1 MGAKKHLMYLFWGLG
16 FGFIIARAGAVRFD
30 FIRDMF
36 LLKSFQLYGV
46 IGGAIAVALPLF
58 WLLSKAAQRRG
69 KDGAS
74 ALKGLH
80 WPRRRLTPGTLPGA
94 AIFGMGWALTG
105 TCPGPAVVQIG
116 EGHWVA
122 LATVAGIFLGN
133 LAYEGAHRRWF
144 NWRPDSCA

>member
-1 MGAKKHLMYLFWGLG
+1 MRLKRHIPYLFWGLG
-16 FGFIIARAGAVRFD
+16 FGFLIARAGAVRFD

-58 WLLSKAAQRRG
+58 WLLQSRARRLKAAG
-69 KDGAS
+69 
-74 ALKGLH
+74 LKGLH
-80 WPRRRLTPGTLPGA
+80 WPQRRLTPGTLPGA
-94 AIFGMGWALTG
+94 ALFGLGWALTG

-133 LAYEGAHRRWF
+133 LAYEAAHRRWF
-144 NWRPDSCA
+144 HWRPDSCA

>member
-1 MGAKKHLMYLFWGLG
+1 MKTGRHLPYLFWGLA

-36 LLKSFQLYGV
+36 LMRSFQLYGV

-58 WLLSKAAQRRG
+58 WWVSRRA
-69 KDGAS
+69 GAGD
-74 ALKGLH
+74 ARFKGLR
-80 WPRRRLTPGTLPGA
+80 WPHRRLTPGTLPGA
-94 AIFGMGWALTG
+94 AIFGLGWALTG

-133 LAYEGAHRRWF
+133 LAYESAHRRWF
-144 NWRPDSCA
+144 HWRPDSCA

>member
-1 MGAKKHLMYLFWGLG
+1 MSLRRHLPYLVWGLG

-46 IGGAIAVALPLF
+46 IGGAIVVALPLF
-58 WLLSKAAQRRG
+58 WLLQSR
-69 KDGAS
+69 GAS
-74 ALKGLH
+74 GGPRGLH
-80 WPRRRLTPGTLPGA
+80 WPHRRLTPGTLPGA
-94 AIFGMGWALTG
+94 AVFGLGWSVTG

-133 LAYEGAHRRWF
+133 MAYEEAHRRWF
-144 NWRPDSCA
+144 HWRPDSCA

>member
-1 MGAKKHLMYLFWGLG
+1 MRIKRHIPYLFWGLG

-46 IGGAIAVALPLF
+46 IGAAIAVALPLF
-58 WLLSKAAQRRG
+58 WWISRQAGPGKARF
-69 KDGAS
+69 
-74 ALKGLH
+74 KGLR
-80 WPRRRLTPGTLPGA
+80 WPHRRLTPGTLPGA
-94 AIFGMGWALTG
+94 GIFGLGWALTG

-133 LAYEGAHRRWF
+133 LAYESAHRRWF
-144 NWRPDSCA
+144 HWRPDSCA